1 MADEASSYKALLQIL
16 VDVGEETLGVLHAT
30 IVHIETTIATLEEET
45 HTRATLIRSTE
56 TTSLYRLDG
65 QPRTLYLFLADQDYM
80 RFSVILRRSPRKSED
95 ALLYALLRAHF
106 VVYPLAAEEDA

>member
-1 MADEASSYKALLQIL
+1 VADEASSYKALLQIL

-30 IVHIETTIATLEEET
+30 IVHIETTIAALEEET

-65 QPRTLYLFLADQDYM
+65 QPRTLYLFLADKDYM
-80 RFSVILRRSPRKSED
+80 RFSAILRRAPSKRED
-95 ALLYALLRAHF
+95 VLLYALLQAHF
-106 VVYPLAAEEDA
+106 IVYTCSQSL